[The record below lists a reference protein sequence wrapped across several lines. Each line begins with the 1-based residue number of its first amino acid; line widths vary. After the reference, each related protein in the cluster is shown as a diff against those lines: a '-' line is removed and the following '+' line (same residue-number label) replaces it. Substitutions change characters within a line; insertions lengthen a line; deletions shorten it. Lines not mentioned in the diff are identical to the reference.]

1 MKERK
6 IRDELFPFVKKL
18 MDKDLIHYSY
28 DGKGKLA
35 TCLSS
40 KMYHR
45 YIERGMCLE
54 EMERHATNIPYVSLG
69 MYLDGERPKGGC
81 FFILPK
87 DRDRFM
93 SQIAQIV

>member
-1 MKERK
+1 MKERR
-6 IRDELFPFVKKL
+6 IRSELFPFVKKL
-18 MDKDLIHYSY
+18 MDKDLIPYSY
-28 DGKGKLA
+28 DGQEKLK
-35 TCLSS
+35 TYLSS

-54 EMERHATNIPYVSLG
+54 EQEKHATSIPYVSLG

-93 SQIAQIV
+93 SQVAQVA